1 MYFYFQICFIIFL
14 FIVLEKILLRPIEVL
29 NFRHRADCL
38 IGLAWTRPL
47 RIILDARFL
56 SSTTCPTRP
65 SSSPLSC
72 ATRATAK
79 PTSKLQ
85 TRKIPRCAYSESRRR
100 LAWLAPT
107 FLTYDFSHQLV
118 ESNAFF
124 IYNTS
129 LTFNTSVH
137 AHHASRNTEGPGGR
151 GRCRFR

>member
-79 PTSKLQ
+79 LTPKLQ
-85 TRKIPRCAYSESRRR
+85 TRKYPDVHILNRVVALPGSR
-100 LAWLAPT
+100 LH
-107 FLTYDFSHQLV
+107 S
-118 ESNAFF
+118 
-124 IYNTS
+124 
-129 LTFNTSVH
+129 
-137 AHHASRNTEGPGGR
+137 
-151 GRCRFR
+151 